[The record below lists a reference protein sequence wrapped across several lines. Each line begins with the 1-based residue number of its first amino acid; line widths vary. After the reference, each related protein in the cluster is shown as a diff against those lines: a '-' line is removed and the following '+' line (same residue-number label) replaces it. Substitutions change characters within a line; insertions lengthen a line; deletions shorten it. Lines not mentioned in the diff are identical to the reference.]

1 MGERVQEQSNMR
13 REGKGFVVVDV
24 KAPVKAVW
32 DVLLDFESYPQT
44 IPTVRSMTMFTN
56 TNLKESYF
64 AERPVQAKVSSA
76 PLFSSLLFSFFSLP
90 HIIRRLCRAHLLNV
104 HFIIQDFLN
113 GKVAKLKYDI
123 PSVTRAA
130 FILSKFRLNIAAIH
144 RYRPHP
150 EGHHMI
156 FTLDPACT
164 NIVLKSAK
172 GVWHTQANPEGK
184 EGYTRVWLLCEVK
197 VSRALPAFIT
207 EYAAKRAMP
216 RATTW
221 LKPCVEAAAQLWL
234 KE

>member
-64 AERPVQAKVSSA
+64 AERPVQAK
-76 PLFSSLLFSFFSLP
+76 
-90 HIIRRLCRAHLLNV
+90 
-104 HFIIQDFLN
+104 DFLN